1 MIKSIAQYG
10 LPYFLGFD
18 QAMARYPSWY
28 PFPPAL
34 SPSYVS
40 YNHVTHP
47 FPPPAA
53 SFAGAVAMGGGDDAA
68 MNGGGGANYSTPPPP
83 PPPLYKDFWG
93 SKEQYQMKP

>member
-1 MIKSIAQYG
+1 VIKSIAQYG

-18 QAMARYPSWY
+18 QAMARYLFVPFSSGPEPFLRKLQSCDAPLPS
-28 PFPPAL
+28 
-34 SPSYVS
+34 SGR
-40 YNHVTHP
+40 
-47 FPPPAA
+47 

-68 MNGGGGANYSTPPPP
+68 MNGGGGASYSTPPPP